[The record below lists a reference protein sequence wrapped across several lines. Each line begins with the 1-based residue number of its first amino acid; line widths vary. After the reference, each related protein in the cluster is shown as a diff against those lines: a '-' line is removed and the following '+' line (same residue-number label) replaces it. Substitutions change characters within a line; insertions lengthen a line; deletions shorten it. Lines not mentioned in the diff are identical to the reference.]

1 MRASPCTSET
11 WKSKSGT
18 PGGTTHRAMPSSF
31 CPRNESPS
39 AATWSSPAITATTST
54 LRRAACGGG
63 RRARGPRDPDF
74 SPGGGG
80 GGGGPEIV
88 DAQEQY
94 HAAAEAAVRE
104 GAAAGLD
111 DDALATAV
119 RARFPDYLL
128 PIVTPTAV
136 ARFKP

>member
-18 PGGTTHRAMPSSF
+18 PGGTTRRAMPSSF
-31 CPRNESPS
+31 CPRNGLPS
-39 AATWSSPAITATTST
+39 AATWSSPVITATTST
-54 LRRAACGGG
+54 LRRGGG
-63 RRARGPRDPDF
+63 AGGGARGRARGAPP
-74 SPGGGG
+74 SYGGEWAGGG
-80 GGGGPEIV
+80 
-88 DAQEQY
+88 
-94 HAAAEAAVRE
+94 

-111 DDALATAV
+111 DEALAAAV